1 MTQRHASTRVFS
13 LRLTLEDR
21 ARLEHEAAGIPLGS
35 YIRAKVLGE
44 PPPVKLRRSGLPIK
58 DSRSL
63 ARMLALLGRS
73 RLSSNLNQLAHIAN
87 IGALPATP
95 ETEAELREA
104 LASVRDLRRLLVAA
118 LGLEE
123 SP

>member
-1 MTQRHASTRVFS
+1 M
-13 LRLTLEDR
+13 RLKPEER
-21 ARLEHEAAGIPLGS
+21 ARLEHEAAGVPLGS

-58 DSRSL
+58 DRRSL
-63 ARMLALLGRS
+63 AKLLALLGRS
-73 RLSSNLNQLAHIAN
+73 RLSSNLSQLAHLGH
-87 IGALPATP
+87 IGSLPFTP
-95 ETEAELREA
+95 ETESELREA
-104 LASVRDLRRLLVAA
+104 LASVRDLRRLLVVA